1 MMRIN
6 PELPELMKQNNRQL
20 FRELTDKVIASGC
33 LEQKPRSARPESI
46 QNHSRDDVIVSI
58 SLLMK

>member
-20 FRELTDKVIASGC
+20 FRELTDKGLLTGENNPGGKVKGHGAPHF
-33 LEQKPRSARPESI
+33 LETLSLS
-46 QNHSRDDVIVSI
+46 
-58 SLLMK
+58 SLLLL